1 MIKCDFYKKKLSHLI
16 SNTTPSIIKLI
27 NVLSNTCPKGFGLK
41 LAKLGLEIPLKSK
54 VKQKLSQDEL
64 AVQWVCGK
72 FDKLRGK
79 RETK

>member
-1 MIKCDFYKKKLSHLI
+1 MDVKIVDIFL
-16 SNTTPSIIKLI
+16 
-27 NVLSNTCPKGFGLK
+27 TCLKGFGLK

-64 AVQWVCGK
+64 AVQWGCGK